1 MFDLCCNL
9 VNLNIILILR
19 PALSL
24 RPVVN
29 RPLSD
34 RAEPRALVPTV
45 LQLPLQPAGAARDWY
60 QGDATAQTCLLP
72 NLPHYSTLSGI
83 SGRPSLRSCS
93 GSPAPGGPQS
103 RWAGASW
110 GPGWW
115 SGATPARGSSRG
127 RPGWSRLW
135 GYSGRL
141 STCLASTLARS
152 PPSSKRRKGVIKS
165 SYSVSPP
172 PPLPDL
178 PPWLSVIPPDPGLGP
193 QLTYSVLAEKK
204 IRIYCSVQQVFPQ
217 PTLGLTIYTET
228 AGGGSR

>member
-1 MFDLCCNL
+1 M
-9 VNLNIILILR
+9 
-19 PALSL
+19 LSL
-24 RPVVN
+24 QPVVN

-34 RAEPRALVPTV
+34 RAESRALVPTV

-60 QGDATAQTCLLP
+60 QGDATGQTCLLP
-72 NLPHYSTLSGI
+72 NLPHYSALSGI
-83 SGRPSLRSCS
+83 SGLPSLRSCS

-127 RPGWSRLW
+127 RPGWSRLS
-135 GYSGRL
+135 GYSGLL

-172 PPLPDL
+172 F
-178 PPWLSVIPPDPGLGP
+178 PPWLNSVTLCDPARPRAGTPADLQRPGGEEDPYLLLGP
-193 QLTYSVLAEKK
+193 AGLPSANTRPHHLHRDRWGRVQVSQLNLERK
-204 IRIYCSVQQVFPQ
+204 P
-217 PTLGLTIYTET
+217 E
-228 AGGGSR
+228 